1 MPLRTRSKVSKG
13 STASSPNPKGQSLG
27 NSSLALGVLQDQIKT
42 LAQRVEFVGKRIKT
56 SKTKVTWSFNIK
68 QVCFTVEL
76 FDSKSSGKRRVHVNG
91 HLAKEVSAKGATT
104 LQFRNTGLSFEVAI
118 GDKSPAK
125 KSSKGNKAGE
135 PDCVAAS
142 VYDLRVDG
150 HSFAEIHTAMLTA
163 SRAEHALAQPPSAEE
178 MLAPTVDNQHVAA
191 AAALTADAAD
201 AADPAGGCERRES
214 KSDTGARAA
223 SGKDEEAGTG
233 GSVRVSNSSVRVPT
247 GHCPGDDTVPDCL
260 NVKMSE
266 GLEENRMHADRYS
279 RGVSS
284 EDLDLGGHDHDHTA
298 QKLSAFL
305 GETETEAETTASSTP
320 SRRSSRRAPPSSSSL
335 SSSSSSGRKR
345 AAAVSNK
352 PSIAGLETLGHHDD
366 FYRQDEPAGPDLL
379 TSPFTPGHARASVA
393 SSFLSSTSTQFDSAL
408 SHFDSTV
415 ASPTTTT
422 AAAAAATPTTTTTAA
437 SFASPPPRS
446 ITSTGAGGTI
456 PLAECVISPQAHNT
470 AVVAAAAAAAVL
482 PIVNPFDTDAGVVD
496 AETKK
501 RTAAAAAGGGG
512 GRGHGGHGGHG
523 GRAGEAV
530 ELEKLR
536 AENAVLKLRAENAAL
551 KAQVQAA
558 PAVPVA
564 GAYHA
569 PAQQQYVMQHHH
581 QLQQY
586 MMHHHQQQQHFMYMQ
601 QQRQSAPTLVSRAGP
616 TAVSPNT
623 RKSMDCAML
632 LKLNGMLALNRPSAA
647 TAQPVVSRP

>member
-42 LAQRVEFVGKRIKT
+42 LAQRVEFVGKRIKA
-56 SKTKVTWSFNIK
+56 SKTKVTWSFNVK

-91 HLAKEVSAKGATT
+91 HLAKEVSAKGGTT
-104 LQFRNTGLSFEVAI
+104 LQFRNTGLSFEVEI
-118 GDKSPAK
+118 GDKSPTK
-125 KSSKGNKAGE
+125 KGSKGNKAGE

-150 HSFAEIHTAMLTA
+150 HSFAEIHTAMLAA
-163 SRAEHALAQPPSAEE
+163 SRAEHALAQPPTAEE

-191 AAALTADAAD
+191 AAALVADAD
-201 AADPAGGCERRES
+201 ADPAGGCEGRES

-223 SGKDEEAGTG
+223 SGKGKEAGTG

-260 NVKMSE
+260 NLKMSE

-284 EDLDLGGHDHDHTA
+284 EDLDLGGHDHTA

-305 GETETEAETTASSTP
+305 GETETETAASSTP
-320 SRRSSRRAPPSSSSL
+320 SRRSSRHAPRSSSSSSL
-335 SSSSSSGRKR
+335 SSSSGRKR

-379 TSPFTPGHARASVA
+379 TSPFSPFSPGHPRGSVA

-408 SHFDSTV
+408 SHFDSTT
-415 ASPTTTT
+415 ASPTTT
-422 AAAAAATPTTTTTAA
+422 AKTTAA

-446 ITSTGAGGTI
+446 ISSTGTGGTI

-470 AVVAAAAAAAVL
+470 AVVAAAAAVL
-482 PIVNPFDTDAGVVD
+482 PIINPFDTDAGVVD
-496 AETKK
+496 AETGTK
-501 RTAAAAAGGGG
+501 RAAAAAGG
-512 GRGHGGHGGHG
+512 RGHD
-523 GRAGEAV
+523 GRAGVV

-569 PAQQQYVMQHHH
+569 PAQQQYVMQMQHHQ

-586 MMHHHQQQQHFMYMQ
+586 MMHHHHQQQQHFMYMQ